1 MNTLFP
7 EGLDTDSDDPCE
19 QVIGIKYIWD
29 SKEVSKFSR
38 QTMIAGFSVWFLLDF
53 SGFFTR
59 IILYYEVDNFI
70 LQFLLL
76 LVFVV
81 KLGEKGSVMR
91 A

>member
-38 QTMIAGFSVWFLLDF
+38 QTMIAGFSVWFLFDF
-53 SGFFTR
+53 
-59 IILYYEVDNFI
+59 
-70 LQFLLL
+70 
-76 LVFVV
+76 LVFALHALLYLILVTTFSF
-81 KLGEKGSVMR
+81 L
-91 A
+91 